1 MVAILFNY
9 DGNIT
14 ELKEQ
19 QFTKTTYK
27 TVVDEEGV
35 ETLIPIET
43 PINFSFAEVSEMIE
57 GTYLTYADNDDDF
70 DIINDYMDLN
80 GKCEVISG
88 FKKDG
93 KQYSAKLDKNKY
105 TKTKY
110 LKYLKDKYVLDENGE
125 PTTTKIPKDFWQ
137 VNNYLCWNNRE
148 L

>member
-1 MVAILFNY
+1 MAINILFNY
-9 DGNIT
+9 DGNIA

-19 QFTKTTYK
+19 QFIKTTYK
-27 TVVDEEGV
+27 TVVDEQGV

-57 GTYLTYADNDDDF
+57 GTYLTYADNADDF

-80 GKCEVISG
+80 GKCDVISG
-88 FKKDG
+88 FAKDG
-93 KQYSAKLDKNKY
+93 KQYDAKLDKNKY

-110 LKYLKDKYVLDENGE
+110 KKYLKDKYDEFGV
-125 PTTTKIPKDFWQ
+125 KLPKELWQ
-137 VNNYLCWNNRE
+137 CNKYLGWNDRE